1 MNDDGGEIRGN
12 VTQPWLTIYNIQEYI
27 GAFWKEIGK
36 VCLTFENKETNY
48 KQFSIFPRFCLIKV
62 EMGTTFYFF
71 SY

>member
-36 VCLTFENKETNY
+36 VCLNFLE
-48 KQFSIFPRFCLIKV
+48 
-62 EMGTTFYFF
+62 
-71 SY
+71 